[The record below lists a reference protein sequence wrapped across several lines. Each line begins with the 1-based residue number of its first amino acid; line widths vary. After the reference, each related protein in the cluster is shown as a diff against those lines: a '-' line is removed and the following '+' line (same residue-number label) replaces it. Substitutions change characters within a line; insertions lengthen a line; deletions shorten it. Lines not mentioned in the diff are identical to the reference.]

1 MSKIVDKSK
10 EKISNFA
17 TGEEGSIFWLI
28 RWTINMT
35 KVVVESIN
43 DQMRMMSASR
53 SQKKKELEDNEE

>member
-10 EKISNFA
+10 EKVSDFT
-17 TGEEGSIFWLI
+17 TGQEGSVFWLI
-28 RWTINMT
+28 KWTINMT

-53 SQKKKELEDNEE
+53 SQKRQERENNEE